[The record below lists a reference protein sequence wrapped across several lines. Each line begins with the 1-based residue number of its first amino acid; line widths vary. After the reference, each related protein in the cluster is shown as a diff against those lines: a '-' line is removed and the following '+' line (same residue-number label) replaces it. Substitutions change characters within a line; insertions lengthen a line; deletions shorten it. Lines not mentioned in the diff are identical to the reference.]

1 MGLWAA
7 GVALFVLG
15 GATGAGLLAGLEAP
29 QRALQAGSGEWLQRA
44 AVAHAVY
51 VPEKRHPVEVS
62 VEQNQDGHLARWLT
76 KRLDV
81 PVKLFDLA
89 PQGFDLVGGRLLPDE
104 RGPSAQ
110 LMYQNAAGSAS
121 PSTCESPTPA
131 RSDPAAA
138 AFRYERQ
145 GELGLFYWVEG
156 QGAAATGYALVGSL
170 PREQLLALAE
180 AIYRQGGAAGESRA
194 ALSLRDLYPARVWR
208 HDSRPQCWFSDEVR
222 ETVFHGACRV
232 RRALACEGLMS
243 DSTSA
248 SASRATAMSQSGL
261 KAEPELGAGAEVA
274 GQPHGRSVRAQV
286 ARSSTLSCEK
296 ATPGS
301 PGFARW

>member
-1 MGLWAA
+1 
-7 GVALFVLG
+7 
-15 GATGAGLLAGLEAP
+15 
-29 QRALQAGSGEWLQRA
+29 LQAASGQWLQRA

-81 PVKLFDLA
+81 PVKLFDLN

-110 LMYQNAAGSAS
+110 LMYENAAGQRVTVYLRK
-121 PSTCESPTPA
+121 PDTGPA
-131 RSDPAAA
+131 DPAAA

-156 QGAAATGYALVGSL
+156 QGAAATGYALVGGL

-180 AIYRQGGAAGESRA
+180 AIYRQGGAGARA
-194 ALSLRDLYPARVWR
+194 
-208 HDSRPQCWFSDEVR
+208 
-222 ETVFHGACRV
+222 
-232 RRALACEGLMS
+232 
-243 DSTSA
+243 
-248 SASRATAMSQSGL
+248 
-261 KAEPELGAGAEVA
+261 K
-274 GQPHGRSVRAQV
+274 QP
-286 ARSSTLSCEK
+286 
-296 ATPGS
+296 
-301 PGFARW
+301 

>member
-1 MGLWAA
+1 MNIADPTLHAWFDGELPPAEAAAVETRLREDPELAAQVRLWRADRDALRAQCDAMLLEPVPARLAQAVWRTPSRWRVEQWAA

-15 GATGAGLLAGLEAP
+15 GATGAGLLASLEGP
-29 QRALQAGSGEWLQRA
+29 QRTLQAGSGEWLQRA

-62 VEQNQDGHLARWLT
+62 AEQNQDGHLARWLT

-81 PVKLFDLA
+81 PVKLFDLN

-110 LMYQNAAGSAS
+110 LMYENAAGQRVTVYLRKPDTGPADAAS
-121 PSTCESPTPA
+121 
-131 RSDPAAA
+131 A

-180 AIYRQGGAAGESRA
+180 AIYQQGGAG
-194 ALSLRDLYPARVWR
+194 
-208 HDSRPQCWFSDEVR
+208 PQ
-222 ETVFHGACRV
+222 A
-232 RRALACEGLMS
+232 
-243 DSTSA
+243 
-248 SASRATAMSQSGL
+248 
-261 KAEPELGAGAEVA
+261 KP
-274 GQPHGRSVRAQV
+274 P
-286 ARSSTLSCEK
+286 
-296 ATPGS
+296 
-301 PGFARW
+301 